1 MKECGKSIELV
12 APASRRP
19 DGRAECPP
27 DCGCC
32 HPSWRKQK
40 EVIVL
45 IYASCRASLGRT
57 AEGGCSHVVC
67 GSSASKSRR
76 ERQHQDSH
84 DNPIHRKWDKPTLS
98 HPSHEKRHRRI
109 GDQV

>member
-27 DCGCC
+27 DCRCC
-32 HPSWRKQK
+32 HPSWRKQNG
-40 EVIVL
+40 VIVL

-57 AEGGCSHVVC
+57 AEGCSHVVC
-67 GSSASKSRR
+67 GSQPASRAPNTSTRIPTTIR
-76 ERQHQDSH
+76 YTANGT
-84 DNPIHRKWDKPTLS
+84 NPRFLTQAMKNATDA
-98 HPSHEKRHRRI
+98 
-109 GDQV
+109 